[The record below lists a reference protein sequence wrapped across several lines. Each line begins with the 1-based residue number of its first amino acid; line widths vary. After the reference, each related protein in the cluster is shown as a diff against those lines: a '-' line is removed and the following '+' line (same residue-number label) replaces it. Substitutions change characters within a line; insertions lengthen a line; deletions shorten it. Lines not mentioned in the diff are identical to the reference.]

1 MKVSAYSAIQSL
13 FPIPYVMQPFPL
25 MNRATLN
32 VKEAED
38 GGAISRGLEFRDVH
52 VLDFIIISNLIFIF
66 DRLDAEQMPLRL
78 ARASIIE

>member
-1 MKVSAYSAIQSL
+1 
-13 FPIPYVMQPFPL
+13 MQPFPL

-52 VLDFIIISNLIFIF
+52 VLNFIMSNLIYFLSLIVLMLSKCHYVWHGPQSLS
-66 DRLDAEQMPLRL
+66 DCSTVL
-78 ARASIIE
+78 STCYYTS